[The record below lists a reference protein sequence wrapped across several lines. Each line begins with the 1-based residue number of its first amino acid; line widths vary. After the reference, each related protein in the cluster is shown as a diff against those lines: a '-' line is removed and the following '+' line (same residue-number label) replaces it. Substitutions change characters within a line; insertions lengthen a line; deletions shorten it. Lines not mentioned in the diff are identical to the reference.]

1 MEAILMK
8 EDRATIDLKRCVG
21 CGLCVTTCPTKA
33 LSLRPK
39 DPQEIYVP
47 PASPMETYLRIAKER
62 GKI

>member
-1 MEAILMK
+1 MEAIFMK

-33 LSLRPK
+33 VSLRRKAP
-39 DPQEIYVP
+39 EELYVP
-47 PASPMETYLRIAKER
+47 PASPIETYLRIAKER